1 MRYQLTVAFPVV
13 ILAEKWPETTA
24 QGPDVTSN
32 IPLIEVDV
40 GKEAVKEAAPDPVI
54 FA

>member
-1 MRYQLTVAFPVV
+1 MVMPPVMEV
-13 ILAEKWPETTA
+13 EKGPETTA
-24 QGPDVTSN
+24 QDPDVTSK
-32 IPLIEVDV
+32 IPFIEVGV

>member
-1 MRYQLTVAFPVV
+1 MDIPPVLEV
-13 ILAEKWPETTA
+13 EKGPETTA

-40 GKEAVKEAAPDPVI
+40 GKEAEKEAAPDPVI

>member
-1 MRYQLTVAFPVV
+1 MVMPPVMEV
-13 ILAEKWPETTA
+13 EKGPETTA

-32 IPLIEVDV
+32 IPFIEVGV
-40 GKEAVKEAAPDPVI
+40 GIGVHEAVTEAAPDPEI